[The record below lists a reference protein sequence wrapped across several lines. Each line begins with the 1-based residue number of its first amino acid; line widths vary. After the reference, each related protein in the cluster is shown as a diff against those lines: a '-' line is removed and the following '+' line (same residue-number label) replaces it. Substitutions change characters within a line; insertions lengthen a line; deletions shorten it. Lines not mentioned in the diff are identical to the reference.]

1 MDNFPDT
8 DRDVLMRLMTRVCGL
23 AANTLESLVARD
35 METLQQDWSRL
46 QTVMTALDKHLDAS
60 IQQAK
65 ERSRIVTPFDAADDE

>member
-1 MDNFPDT
+1 MDQFHDT

-46 QTVMTALDKHLDAS
+46 QTVMVALDKHLDAS
-60 IQQAK
+60 LEAAK
-65 ERSRIVTPFDAADDE
+65 ARSRIKTCFDAEDDA